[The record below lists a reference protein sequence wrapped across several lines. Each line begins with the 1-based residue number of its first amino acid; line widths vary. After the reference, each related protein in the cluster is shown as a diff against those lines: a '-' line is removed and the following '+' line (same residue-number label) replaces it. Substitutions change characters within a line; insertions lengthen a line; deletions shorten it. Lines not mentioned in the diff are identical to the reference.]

1 MINNLIVMNGRKENV
16 FSVLM
21 DITLIKNR
29 IVRWLILFVKILII
43 NKENVKYVI

>member
-1 MINNLIVMNGRKENV
+1 MNGRKENV